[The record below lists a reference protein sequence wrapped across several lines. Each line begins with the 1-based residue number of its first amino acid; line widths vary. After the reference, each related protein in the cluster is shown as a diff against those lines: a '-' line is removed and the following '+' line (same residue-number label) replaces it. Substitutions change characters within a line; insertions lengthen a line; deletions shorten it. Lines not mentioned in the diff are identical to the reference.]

1 MMKRVKVLSLAM
13 LGMVSL
19 SACGTGVNQPRQ
31 AGGITP
37 YDPYGTGAGTG
48 YSSGGYS
55 SGYGQTGYDTP
66 YGPISNLPTGTV
78 TGRITD
84 SLTNQ
89 GVPGVEVQITG
100 VRPAVVAMSDAAGF
114 FTLANA
120 PQGRQ
125 VLMVTKPG
133 YTSVVGNRNIVVDV
147 TAGNTS
153 QAPQVSIVP
162 QRGGGSNSFLR
173 AFDNFVYPRGL
184 TIDKDNNLYVV
195 DVVGKGGILGFDR
208 AEIKKINSDGGLIM
222 NFGANVLNSAGDFIQ
237 TDLFR
242 FPQKAT
248 GVGVDVGGNVYLADT
263 GNNLVRKY
271 GPNGR
276 FIANVKRNFKNPFD
290 VAVLNTGDM
299 VVSDPGNSRV
309 TLLDSSMNI
318 KQDTLGGSFPL
329 NSDGV
334 RGVAVDATN
343 NIYTVDA
350 SAQGGAV
357 VKKYDESG
365 TRLLMKF
372 GSIGGIEPGYFNNP
386 TDLAIDNRNG
396 DIYVVDSGNNR
407 IQKFDSQGNYLS
419 PDLGSFGSANG
430 TFNTPWSIA
439 IDNQGFLYVTDTKN
453 RRIQKFMPGRFGEQ
467 F

>member
-1 MMKRVKVLSLAM
+1 MMKRVKVLSAAM
-13 LGMVSL
+13 LGLLSL
-19 SACGTGVNQPRQ
+19 SACGAGINQPRQ
-31 AGGITP
+31 AGGTTAF
-37 YDPYGTGAGTG
+37 DPYAGGASGG
-48 YSSGGYS
+48 YSTGGYS
-55 SGYGQTGYDTP
+55 SGYSTGYDTP

-78 TGRITD
+78 TGRVTD

-100 VRPAVVAMSDAAGF
+100 VRPAVVGMTDASGF
-114 FTLANA
+114 FTLGNA

-153 QAPQVSIVP
+153 QAPQISIVP

-184 TIDKDNNLYVV
+184 SIDKDNNIYVV
-195 DVVGKGGILGFDR
+195 DVIGKGGVIGFDR

-222 NFGANVLNSAGDFIQ
+222 NFGANLLNSAGDFIQ

-276 FIANVKRNFKNPFD
+276 FIANVSRNFKNPFD

-299 VVSDPGNSRV
+299 IVSDPGNSRV
-309 TLLDSSMNI
+309 SLLDSSMNI

-329 NSDGV
+329 TSDGV
-334 RGVAVDATN
+334 RGVAVDSTN
-343 NIYTVDA
+343 NIYVVDA
-350 SAQGGAV
+350 AAQGGAV

-419 PDLGSFGSANG
+419 PDIGSFGSANG
-430 TFNTPWSIA
+430 TFNTPWSVA
-439 IDNQGFLYVTDTKN
+439 IDNKGFIYVSDTKN
-453 RRIQKFMPGRFGEQ
+453 KRIQKFMPGRFGEQ